1 MSNFNDF
8 FEKLGT
14 DSDLMDA
21 YKQDPEGVMK
31 ANGLTD
37 EEIATVMS
45 GDTNKIKSLSGE
57 SVEAKT
63 YMIIASPKDTK

>member
-14 DSDLMDA
+14 DSDLMEA

-31 ANGLTD
+31 ASGLTD
-37 EEIATVMS
+37 EEIKTVMS
-45 GDTNKIKSLSGE
+45 GDTKKLKSMSGDKIETRAFQVIS
-57 SVEAKT
+57 
-63 YMIIASPKDTK
+63 SPKNK